1 MGRGNS
7 KPETVN
13 DPAKPISQK
22 DTHEASNT
30 NQNSAKEKN
39 DYQKIDQ
46 HARKVGLI
54 YIWYNLFL
62 LYKSVLSNRC
72 IL

>member
-1 MGRGNS
+1 MDRGNS

-30 NQNSAKEKN
+30 NQNSAKEQN

-46 HARKVGLI
+46 QARKVGLI
-54 YIWYNLFL
+54 YILHF
-62 LYKSVLSNRC
+62 
-72 IL
+72 ILIIQVSA